1 MVRTDPGPLCAAT
14 VAQFGGER
22 QPAPMQ
28 ARSPVVLPAWYCLHK
43 QVCYDETI
51 DTARLRGYPTWRP
64 TLREPMTTYPPTFT
78 GWVKVTS

>member
-28 ARSPVVLPAWYCLHK
+28 ARSPVVLPAWYSLHK

-51 DTARLRGYPTWRP
+51 DTGRLRVTRP
-64 TLREPMTTYPPTFT
+64 GGPLFENP
-78 GWVKVTS
+78 